1 MNLKIVVPFSYVYD
15 VRKRLFYFNEN
26 NMNEMPYQ
34 LLTGSVQCSVSCSRK
49 IGDLF
54 RQKRISQVKNKPQ
67 YDITN
72 IIFLFIIFLFKF
84 LDFRC
89 LKTVS
94 HYNDKSWIN
103 AVILKNKVTLPII
116 LEIIG
121 RRAVFRWRRKRTH
134 RQGAIALVLSSNL
147 KLALEGSNSG
157 EITRSRSQRK
167 HSRHARRS
175 SSKNY

>member
-1 MNLKIVVPFSYVYD
+1 MSVPFLYVYD

-54 RQKRISQVKNKPQ
+54 RQKRISQVKNKPR

-72 IIFLFIIFLFKF
+72 KIFLFIIFLFKF

-94 HYNDKSWIN
+94 TQHYFVNFLVPNFVKID
-103 AVILKNKVTLPII
+103 
-116 LEIIG
+116 EIVLFSAKKLFLFRNLHKIYF
-121 RRAVFRWRRKRTH
+121 RR
-134 RQGAIALVLSSNL
+134 
-147 KLALEGSNSG
+147 
-157 EITRSRSQRK
+157 
-167 HSRHARRS
+167 
-175 SSKNY
+175 Y